1 VAAATLL
8 RTAGIADT
16 RDIVTAYGAVAVLQ
30 MDDVLPAC
38 ARATCDPRR
47 RRDQPQPETAAYLG
61 AAVLVTLLAVGTAL
75 FVSDAPLELTG
86 RAVQWLVNAT
96 V

>member
-1 VAAATLL
+1 MATTFSLPVLALLAILGGAAINHSL
-8 RTAGIADT
+8 
-16 RDIVTAYGAVAVLQ
+16 
-30 MDDVLPAC
+30 
-38 ARATCDPRR
+38 
-47 RRDQPQPETAAYLG
+47 ETAAYLG